1 MRPRAESFYSGG
13 SDVRNHESLTKRV
26 AIATTHGWEHWSGWR
41 RALMAASLM
50 AIASG
55 FCVAQAQEPQSDAD
69 DAFLPSPVRSVSTV
83 PKNGDVNPYGVVFVP
98 NNFNTSAGPLQ
109 HGDILVSNFNN
120 AKNLQSDLGASN
132 VEIEIVAYGPGLN
145 MVKAGSAVAPR
156 IDEAVLGG
164 MKINAC
170 ENTMHAQKV
179 TRAEILAGVTY
190 VPAGVVEIMKRQQ
203 EGWSYIRP

>member
-83 PKNGDVNPYGVVFVP
+83 PKNGDVNPYGVVFVQ
-98 NNFNTSAGPLQ
+98 NNFNTGAGHRGAAISYSVNGKQYIATTTGWHQSVVGGALARLFPDEEFRL
-109 HGDILVSNFNN
+109 GSTLVVF
-120 AKNLQSDLGASN
+120 ALPEGA
-132 VEIEIVAYGPGLN
+132 
-145 MVKAGSAVAPR
+145 R
-156 IDEAVLGG
+156 
-164 MKINAC
+164 
-170 ENTMHAQKV
+170 
-179 TRAEILAGVTY
+179 
-190 VPAGVVEIMKRQQ
+190 
-203 EGWSYIRP
+203 